1 MSFKPG
7 DALPSLAAPDI
18 TVTRIAQVMD
28 VMDDNN
34 PVHIDEELVKTLGLR
49 GLVNQGPCNLAYI
62 TNMLTAWAGNPDAVR
77 RFHIRFHNMV
87 CPGDKL
93 TAEGRVAAIHRGTPS
108 GATSR
113 IGHGSPR
120 RCGADGSG
128 VGFGSPGQ

>member
-1 MSFKPG
+1 MTIKPG
-7 DALPSLAAPDI
+7 DALPSLAAPEI
-18 TVTRIAQVMD
+18 NVTRIAQVMD

-93 TAEGRVAAIHRGTPS
+93 TAEGRVAAIHPDGLVECDVALKLDDGTTMLA
-108 GATSR
+108 GTATML
-113 IGHGSPR
+113 PPK
-120 RCGADGSG
+120 A
-128 VGFGSPGQ
+128 